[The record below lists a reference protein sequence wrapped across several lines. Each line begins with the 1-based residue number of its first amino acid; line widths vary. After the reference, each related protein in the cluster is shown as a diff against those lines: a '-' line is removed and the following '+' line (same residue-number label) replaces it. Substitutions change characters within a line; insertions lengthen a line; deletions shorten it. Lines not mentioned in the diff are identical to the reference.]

1 MNLKLFK
8 LSRMF
13 YKLIVAAIYFLA
25 LGSMSIAMDLN
36 NITNADRKA
45 LQKEIRRYI
54 LENPDIIF
62 EAADIV
68 RKREAALEVQEDED
82 LIQSNFTEIFY
93 DNYSYVGGNTE
104 GDITI
109 VEFVDYK
116 CGYCRKAAEI
126 IRELI
131 AEDGNIRFIVK
142 EFPILGEASLISS
155 KFAIAVKNIGGPE
168 KYKVVHEIL
177 LALTAEPSEIYL
189 RRIAEELELD
199 PEELFDAMQSDLVT
213 QEIYQTGELAQKLQ
227 ISGTP
232 TFIVGDQFLRGFV
245 PLEILLEVTQ
255 SERKK

>member
-1 MNLKLFK
+1 
-8 LSRMF
+8 MF
-13 YKLIVAAIYFLA
+13 YKLIIPPIWFLA
-25 LGSMSIAMDLN
+25 FSSMSIAMDIN
-36 NITNADRKA
+36 NMTNADREV

-68 RKREAALEVQEDED
+68 RKREAALEVQEDEE
-82 LIQSNFTEIFY
+82 LIQSNFKEIFY
-93 DNYSYVGGNTE
+93 DDYSYVGGNPD
-104 GDITI
+104 GDITL

-126 IRELI
+126 VQELI
-131 AEDGNIRFIVK
+131 AKDGNIRFVVK
-142 EFPILGEASLISS
+142 EFPILGEASLVSS

-177 LALTAEPSEIYL
+177 LALAAEPTEIYL
-189 RRIAEELELD
+189 RRIAKELELN
-199 PEELFDAMQSDLVT
+199 PEELFDAMQSDLIT

-232 TFIVGDQFLRGFV
+232 TFILGDQLLRGFV
-245 PLEILLEVTQ
+245 PLEILLKVTQ
-255 SERKK
+255 SERTK